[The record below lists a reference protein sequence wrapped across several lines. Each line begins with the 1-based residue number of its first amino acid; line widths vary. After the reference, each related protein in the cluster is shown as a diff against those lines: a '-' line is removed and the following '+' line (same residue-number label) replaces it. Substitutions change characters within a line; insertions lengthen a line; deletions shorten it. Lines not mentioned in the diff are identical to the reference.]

1 MRHMERTLLFVSG
14 CELNIASPVRDLG
27 SCLSPCNQTCLSVPR
42 GLSSNWRARAPSL
55 SSPEPASR
63 AARSCCFWAPAA
75 EPCWPPGPGA
85 AVGAVPRHTSPPPAA
100 DITAGRSSVPGARS
114 YTLHRMKRSVPRV
127 LWSRIPTSR
136 TECAVSFKEAFL
148 GVVLCM
154 WSGLRELFFLGL
166 WKTEAPCKAE
176 VTSHM

>member
-63 AARSCCFWAPAA
+63 AVRSCCFWAPAA

-100 DITAGRSSVPGARS
+100 DITAGRSSPVPGARS

-127 LWSRIPTSR
+127 CCEFQRGFPGSGFMHVKWIER
-136 TECAVSFKEAFL
+136 
-148 GVVLCM
+148 VVFSWTVKNGGTLQ
-154 WSGLRELFFLGL
+154 G
-166 WKTEAPCKAE
+166 
-176 VTSHM
+176 